1 MWPSTIGENQTFLGH
16 NVNTKLG
23 LSEGKQITLTN
34 VRAIAIAVV
43 AAEAVAFAEEWN
55 M

>member
-34 VRAIAIAVV
+34 VRAIAVA
-43 AAEAVAFAEEWN
+43 AAEAVAFAFAEEWN